1 MTSSDILAYIKQVA
15 PDLQKLEAALL
26 NFIDQANR
34 RLIKKVL
41 WPDCW
46 MTTMTVANQQEYTS
60 LPVLQVHAVYVGGQ
74 EASQT
79 DRATLEGRQI
89 DLYSQ
94 VPSPSFP
101 FVTPSAGFAGFIQIT
116 GPLTPGD
123 ILTTVLGG
131 IPLAYVVKVTD
142 ADLRVLVGSIA
153 SALTATPA
161 LAALATFT
169 SNVANPTQ
177 VQISQL
183 NNTVAPLT
191 LSVGASG
198 GATEIFTAS
207 GAALAGA
214 SNGSGGAPGTLGP
227 FAPSWVMQEPQTYP
241 IQNTWSRGM
250 RPNAQPWGCSSDQPP
265 RYYWRGGRVGIVPN
279 TLTAGIEISI
289 DCVRSPDLITVPNQ
303 IMTAPYDFLPA
314 IAADAIRQAYM
325 GSADPK
331 SLQLAQMWE
340 SAYLGY
346 EKEILQWRGTFEGE
360 ASQPPR
366 MLTQRSRM
374 GLSGSRLHKR

>member
-1 MTSSDILAYIKQVA
+1 MTSSDVLTYITQVA
-15 PDLQKLEAALL
+15 PDLQKLEPALL

-34 RLIKKVL
+34 RLVKKVL

-46 MTTMTVANQQEYTS
+46 MTTMTVANQQEYLS

-74 EASQT
+74 EATQT

-89 DLYSQ
+89 DYYSQ

-101 FVTPSAGFAGFIQIT
+101 FVAPSAGFTGFIQVQ
-116 GPLTPGD
+116 GPITPGD
-123 ILTTVLGG
+123 ILTTILGG
-131 IPLAYVVKVTD
+131 NTFAYTVKVTD
-142 ADLRVLVGSIA
+142 ADLQVLVGSMA
-153 SALTATPA
+153 SAMTATPA

-191 LSVGASG
+191 LAVGASV
-198 GATEIFTAS
+198 GATEIFTSS
-207 GAALAGA
+207 GTALAGA

-227 FAPSWVMQEPQTYP
+227 YAPAWVMQEPKSYP
-241 IQNTWSRGM
+241 VANTWHCGM
-250 RPNAQPWGCSSDQPP
+250 RPNAQPWGPGCDQPP

-289 DCVRSPDLITVPNQ
+289 DCVRSPELITVPDQ
-303 IMTAPYDFLPA
+303 TLTSPYDFLTA

-340 SAYLGY
+340 STYLGY

-366 MLTQRSRM
+366 MLTQRTRM